1 MIDRYRLF
9 LRRKSV
15 YYAFDNSTKKFNSL
29 QTRDRKEAERL
40 VASMNEAAKQPA
52 MNLRLARVYLQH
64 SDPAFSSRSWQDVM
78 DEATRAKRGE
88 AQKRWIR
95 GMKEK
100 PFDRIRNLRVIE
112 THAEHFFAM
121 METGTVCT

>member
-40 VASMNEAAKQPA
+40 IASMNEAATQ
-52 MNLRLARVYLQH
+52 
-64 SDPAFSSRSWQDVM
+64 
-78 DEATRAKRGE
+78 
-88 AQKRWIR
+88 
-95 GMKEK
+95 
-100 PFDRIRNLRVIE
+100 
-112 THAEHFFAM
+112 
-121 METGTVCT
+121 